1 MWESGEVLEVG
12 VFFLACVCHEVNQ
25 NSFGK
30 PLSFPH
36 PSVRHTCVFSYCM
49 SATIMFLIHFY
60 FRMWNSSFLG
70 GGEGCGGG
78 GIKESLKWPST
89 IILPCSSWN
98 LYLRVWS
105 SILSCLASEE
115 VNPHILDT
123 LGMRKILMF

>member
-36 PSVRHTCVFSYCM
+36 PSVRHTGVFSYCM

-70 GGEGCGGG
+70 GEGKGVVVVVL
-78 GIKESLKWPST
+78 KSLSNDLQRLFYLV
-89 IILPCSSWN
+89 LPETC
-98 LYLRVWS
+98 
-105 SILSCLASEE
+105 
-115 VNPHILDT
+115 T
-123 LGMRKILMF
+123 

>member
-1 MWESGEVLEVG
+1 MGIGRGVG
-12 VFFLACVCHEVNQ
+12 SWCFLLSVRLSWGQ
-25 NSFGK
+25 SK
-30 PLSFPH
+30 LLWQTSFPH
-36 PSVRHTCVFSYCM
+36 PSVRHTGVFSYCM

-60 FRMWNSSFLG
+60 FRMWNSSFFGG